1 MLEELVCMQQRSPR
15 ISRLTYDKRIY
26 QKRKQTVI
34 SMNVNGTGAYEEQ
47 YQESTFH
54 DQL

>member
-1 MLEELVCMQQRSPR
+1 MQQRSPR
-15 ISRLTYDKRIY
+15 ISRLTYDRRIY
-26 QKRKQTVI
+26 QKRKQTAI
-34 SMNVNGTGAYEEQ
+34 SMNVKGTGGAYEEQ